1 MGHGAEM
8 EELESI
14 INFIKEKAQWLCIY
28 RMNCIDEL
36 KTCCKVSFLLKEF
49 LS

>member
-36 KTCCKVSFLLKEF
+36 KLVVVSFLLKEF